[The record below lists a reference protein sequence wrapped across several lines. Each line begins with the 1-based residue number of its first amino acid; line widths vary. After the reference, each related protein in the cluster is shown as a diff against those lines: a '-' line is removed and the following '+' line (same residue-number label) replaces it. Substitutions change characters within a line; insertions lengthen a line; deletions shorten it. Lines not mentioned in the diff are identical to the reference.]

1 MHNKGATRHGV
12 VPTIVGQEVGLDK
25 AQPLNRSN
33 PRDGS
38 SGGVSLSAG
47 ANCPNHLIALF
58 KEYGITV
65 LSDVTSDACKQNTC
79 GPSEASL
86 ISRASPL
93 ASILGLYIDSDTG
106 WCAAARRG

>member
-12 VPTIVGQEVGLDK
+12 VPTIVGQEVGLEK

-79 GPSEASL
+79 GPSEAPL

-93 ASILGLYIDSDTG
+93 APIVRCTP
-106 WCAAARRG
+106 

>member
-33 PRDGS
+33 PRNAS

-47 ANCPNHLIALF
+47 ANCPNYQLALF
-58 KEYGITV
+58 QEFGSTV
-65 LSDVTSDACKQNTC
+65 LPDVSSDARQQNTC
-79 GPSEASL
+79 SHNEASL
-86 ISRASPL
+86 VSRASPL
-93 ASILGLYIDSDTG
+93 ARILAITT
-106 WCAAARRG
+106 